1 MSRLLE
7 FLLGSLLIPVFTVA
21 LVFFSSLHYILKTG
35 GVADC
40 IWQGSVQAWADS
52 NGDGRLNPGEASLRD
67 VEIHV
72 DDVRNQLVNVGW
84 SAITDEE
91 GEVQLHVPVHEC
103 ADTLFEIYVDIPQGY
118 RLTISS
124 RIEVQ
129 PDNWESLGTQPIY
142 RFGLIAEP

>member
-1 MSRLLE
+1 
-7 FLLGSLLIPVFTVA
+7 
-21 LVFFSSLHYILKTG
+21 
-35 GVADC
+35 
-40 IWQGSVQAWADS
+40 VQAWADS

-118 RLTISS
+118 RLTTSS